1 MLLQVP
7 TIARNTLT
15 ESLRQPIFLV
25 LVLLCGVLL
34 ILSTWATGF
43 SMGYSDETSEVTG
56 DNKLLFDVGLAT
68 VFVCGMLLTA
78 FIATSALSREI
89 ENKTV
94 LTVVSKPVGRTSLV
108 LGKFAG
114 LAGAITIAVVTML
127 LFLLLGLRHEV
138 MSTAADDLDGPVIIF
153 SLAALVLSLGV
164 AAWTNFFYGW
174 SFPQIAGILLL
185 PLMAI
190 AYVLVLAIDKKWE
203 WQPLTTDLKPQVML
217 ACAAML
223 CSMFTL
229 TAVAAAASTRLGQVM
244 TIVVCAGV
252 FVFGLLS
259 NYLVGRHA
267 FEGTPIAVIKQASP
281 DRIDMQPF
289 AHVRDTY
296 HVVLDAETDEPF
308 RPGSS
313 FFYGSTPGGL
323 DTAVP
328 DFPTFTGDVSNS
340 VDLFGPGTPGR
351 IVVTKT
357 GGAGTELDI
366 RNTGRQP
373 LPIARPPRAGDYVFR
388 EHPRVSPLPLALWA
402 VVPNMQHF
410 WLLDAVTQNAPIPLA
425 HLGLIVIYTVFQ
437 SGAFLCIAVVL
448 FQKRDVG

>member
-25 LVLLCGVLL
+25 LVLVCGVLQV
-34 ILSTWATGF
+34 LSTWAAGF

-94 LTVVSKPVGRTSLV
+94 LTVVSKPVGRSSLV

-114 LAGAITIAVVTML
+114 LAGAIAIAVVTML
-127 LFLLLGLRHEV
+127 IFLLFGLRHEV
-138 MSTAADDLDGPVIIF
+138 MSTAADELDGPVIIF
-153 SLAALVLSLGV
+153 SLIALLLSLGI

-174 SFPQIAGILLL
+174 SFPQIASILLL
-185 PLMAI
+185 PAMAL
-190 AYVLVLAIDKKWE
+190 AYVLVLAVGKKWQ

-223 CSMFTL
+223 CSMFVL
-229 TAVAAAASTRLGQVM
+229 TAIATAASTRLGQVL
-244 TIVVCAGV
+244 TIVVCSGV

-259 NYLVGRHA
+259 NYLIGRHA
-267 FEGTPIAVIKQASP
+267 FLGTPIAVIKEASP
-281 DRIDMQPF
+281 DRIDMEPF
-289 AHVRDTY
+289 TSTRDIY
-296 HVVLDAETDEPF
+296 HVVLDAEPDEPF

-328 DFPTFTGDVSNS
+328 DFPPFTG
-340 VDLFGPGTPGR
+340 
-351 IVVTKT
+351 VTKSAA
-357 GGAGTELDI
+357 AGTELDV
-366 RNTGRQP
+366 RHAGRE
-373 LPIARPPRAGDYVFR
+373 PIALARPPRPGDYVFR
-388 EHPRVSPLPLALWA
+388 QHPRVAPVALALWS
-402 VVPNMQHF
+402 VIPNMQDF
-410 WLLDAVTQNAPIPLA
+410 WLLDAITQNAPIPLS
-425 HLGLIVIYTVFQ
+425 HLGLVILYTVFQ
-437 SGAFLCIAVVL
+437 SGAFLCVAIVL